1 MVQPDTKAGNFRERI
16 WKVSPIGEKQMTT
29 WRLSLTRSRNQLS
42 VFSGVGGSRGHSL
55 FMIGASSVTISP
67 WFNNRNAKANLY
79 HYLFIFAEDLRGQP
93 RSKDIVDILKEA
105 FLLDVLV
112 SEEEGGLVPIY
123 PTVSEENLTRK
134 KFLATQQW
142 LFILLSNLQ

>member
-1 MVQPDTKAGNFRERI
+1 
-16 WKVSPIGEKQMTT
+16 
-29 WRLSLTRSRNQLS
+29 
-42 VFSGVGGSRGHSL
+42 
-55 FMIGASSVTISP
+55 MIGASSVTISP

-112 SEEEGGLVPIY
+112 GEEEGGLVPIY

-134 KFLATQQW
+134 IYNITTAFHLTFKSSMKFVRL
-142 LFILLSNLQ
+142 